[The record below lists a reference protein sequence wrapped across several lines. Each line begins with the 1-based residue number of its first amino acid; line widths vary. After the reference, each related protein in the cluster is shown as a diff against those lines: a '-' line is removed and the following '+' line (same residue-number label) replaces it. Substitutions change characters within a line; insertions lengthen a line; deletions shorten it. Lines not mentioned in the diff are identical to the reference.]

1 MLVELLADVLV
12 ARRSVTWSWQTDEL
26 VAVVRR
32 QLKHPLV
39 PALMVD

>member
-1 MLVELLADVLV
+1 MLVELLADVLI
-12 ARRSVTWSWQTDEL
+12 ARRSVTWSWQSDEL

-32 QLKHPLV
+32 QLD